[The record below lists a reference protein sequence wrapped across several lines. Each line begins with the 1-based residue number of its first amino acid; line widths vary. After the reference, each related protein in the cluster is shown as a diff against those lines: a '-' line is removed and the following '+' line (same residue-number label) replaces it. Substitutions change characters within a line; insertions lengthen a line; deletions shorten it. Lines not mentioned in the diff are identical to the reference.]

1 MRSVLR
7 LLSAVVLFYA
17 VAPCS
22 ADDAP
27 AQPVKPK
34 GPPAKLEFRDGD
46 GIVFLG
52 DSITHQCLYTQYV
65 EDYFYTRFPGVRLRF
80 HNSGVG
86 GDRCSDAL
94 TRFDRDVAAYKPKY
108 VTILLGMNDG
118 GVQPYN
124 DELFKTYHR
133 DMQALLDKI
142 AEIGATPI
150 LITPTMFDSR
160 AARAG
165 SRPRAPEALEF
176 YNSTLAYYGAWLREL
191 AVERGLSFVDMYGPL
206 NQFTL
211 EKRKS
216 DPAFTL
222 IKDAVHPDAPGQVVM
237 AFAMLMDLGVSRKT
251 SMISL
256 TRGEGEANVKAT
268 GAKVSN
274 AKFTSDGVEF
284 DLAADSLPL
293 ALPAEAQLGVALT
306 HIGHRLAQEVIDVHG
321 LEPGRYRLTIDD
333 LPVGVYTHEQLER
346 RLELQD
352 NAETPQHKQAA
363 AVAELNRQRNDEA
376 VRPLR
381 NLWREQK
388 LLRLARTRLG
398 ENPGSEPYKK
408 QVAELE
414 AKLADMDGQISQLE
428 AAARKIED
436 EIFAANRIP
445 ERHYRLVRLK

>member
-1 MRSVLR
+1 
-7 LLSAVVLFYA
+7 
-17 VAPCS
+17 
-22 ADDAP
+22 
-27 AQPVKPK
+27 
-34 GPPAKLEFRDGD
+34 
-46 GIVFLG
+46 
-52 DSITHQCLYTQYV
+52 
-65 EDYFYTRFPGVRLRF
+65 
-80 HNSGVG
+80 
-86 GDRCSDAL
+86 
-94 TRFDRDVAAYKPKY
+94 
-108 VTILLGMNDG
+108 
-118 GVQPYN
+118 
-124 DELFKTYHR
+124 
-133 DMQALLDKI
+133 
-142 AEIGATPI
+142 
-150 LITPTMFDSR
+150 
-160 AARAG
+160 
-165 SRPRAPEALEF
+165 
-176 YNSTLAYYGAWLREL
+176 
-191 AVERGLSFVDMYGPL
+191 
-206 NQFTL
+206 
-211 EKRKS
+211 
-216 DPAFTL
+216 
-222 IKDAVHPDAPGQVVM
+222 M

-256 TRGEGEANVKAT
+256 TRGEGEATVKAT

-284 DLAADSLPL
+284 DVAAGSLPL
-293 ALPAEAQLGVALT
+293 ALPAEAQLGVTLT

-363 AVAELNRQRNDEA
+363 AVAELNRKRNDEA